1 MMFRWTLFLLLCS
14 IATHLQ
20 SQQLITGIVK
30 DASNQQPISGA
41 SVFVNNTSIGTVTNS
56 EGAFALTVNYQQFDL
71 VVSSIGFENAVIKIT
86 TTNVAMPQQVLLK
99 PKPKELEAV
108 TVAAFEKDGW
118 NKWGRLFTELFIGVM
133 PEASSVT
140 IMNSDKIKFRYKK
153 KEKLLEAIAFEPIII
168 KNNYLGYT
176 LQYDLVTFE
185 YTFSNKSLLV
195 AGYPLFIPMEGNEAK
210 QRKWERHR
218 KEAYEGST
226 MHFMRSI
233 YRNKLA
239 QDGFQIRVLQRFEN
253 TERTRVALR
262 TQSLYNN
269 NDWVEQSTQKGTQA
283 YDSAK
288 YYTDILKQPKVN
300 SVLSQQPITP
310 DSIAY
315 AIDSTTLGVFFNHY
329 IEVRY
334 NKKETTTYAQ
344 LEGHEPYP
352 FRRSNITLVKPDELV
367 VLSSGMHFEGTN
379 LLRDGYWAYS
389 EKIAYM
395 LPFDYWPKP

>member
-1 MMFRWTLFLLLCS
+1 M
-14 IATHLQ
+14 ATHLQ
-20 SQQLITGIVK
+20 SQQLITGVVK
-30 DASNQQPISGA
+30 DVTNQQPVAGA

-86 TTNVAMPQQVLLK
+86 ATNVAIPQQVLLK

-185 YTFSNKSLLV
+185 YTFSNRSLLV

-233 YRNKLA
+233 YRNKLT

-389 EKIAYM
+389 EKITYM

>member
-1 MMFRWTLFLLLCS
+1 
-14 IATHLQ
+14 
-20 SQQLITGIVK
+20 
-30 DASNQQPISGA
+30 
-41 SVFVNNTSIGTVTNS
+41 
-56 EGAFALTVNYQQFDL
+56 
-71 VVSSIGFENAVIKIT
+71 

>member
-1 MMFRWTLFLLLCS
+1 MFRWALFLLLCS
-14 IATHLQ
+14 ITTHLQ
-20 SQQLITGIVK
+20 SQQLITGVVK
-30 DASNQQPISGA
+30 DATNQQPVAGA
-41 SVFVNNTSIGTVTNS
+41 SVFVNNTSIGTVTNND
-56 EGAFALTVNYQQFDL
+56 GVFTLTVNYQQFDL
-71 VVSSIGFENAVIKIT
+71 VVSSIGFENAVIKVTAANQAVNHQII
-86 TTNVAMPQQVLLK
+86 LK

-133 PEASSVT
+133 PEAASVS

-153 KEKLLEAIAFEPIII
+153 KEKLLEAVAFEPIII

-185 YTFSNKSLLV
+185 YAFSDKSLLV
-195 AGYPLFIPMEGNEAK
+195 AGYPLFIPMEGGEAK

-233 YRNKLA
+233 YRNKLQ

-253 TERTRVALR
+253 TERKR
-262 TQSLYNN
+262 
-269 NDWVEQSTQKGTQA
+269 VEQLTKALYKDDAWVQQSTSKGTTA
-283 YDSAK
+283 YDSTQ
-288 YYTDILKQPKVN
+288 YYIAVLKQPKIN
-300 SVLSQQPITP
+300 QVLSPQPITP

-315 AIDSTTLGVFFNHY
+315 AIDSTTLGIFFNHY

-334 NKKETTTYAQ
+334 QKKETATFAQ

>member
-1 MMFRWTLFLLLCS
+1 MFRWTLFLLLCS